1 MQERIIMLVDFDYF
15 FAQCEELRNPSLK
28 GKPVVVCVYSGRSEY
43 SGAVSTANYIARKYG
58 VKSGISISLAK
69 KKLKGTDAVFLP
81 VDHEFY
87 GEVSDKIMDILR
99 IYADRFEQV
108 GIDEAYLDISQKV
121 NGDFVTAEKLAQ
133 RIKEEVR
140 AKQGITISIGVGPN
154 KLIAKIASG
163 IQKPDGLTTV
173 TPEQVKSF
181 LFPLPIG
188 RLIGIGKKT
197 ELKMESLGIRTIGD
211 LAKIDVQRLI
221 EIFGRKFGI
230 YLHYASNGIDESPVQ
245 ERGES
250 ESISRIT
257 TLKEDTRDLKTIL
270 EKTDQL
276 CEDVYARLRE
286 RNLSYKSVGIAAVMA
301 DMSIHSRTKTFE
313 NSINEL
319 ETFKKAVKELFEKLL
334 NETDLEVRR
343 VGVKLSN
350 FVRKQEEQKQI
361 TSFV

>member
-1 MQERIIMLVDFDYF
+1 DFDYF

-99 IYADRFEQV
+99 SYADRFEQV

-257 TLKEDTRDLKTIL
+257 TLKEDTRDLK
-270 EKTDQL
+270 
-276 CEDVYARLRE
+276 
-286 RNLSYKSVGIAAVMA
+286 
-301 DMSIHSRTKTFE
+301 
-313 NSINEL
+313 
-319 ETFKKAVKELFEKLL
+319 
-334 NETDLEVRR
+334 
-343 VGVKLSN
+343 
-350 FVRKQEEQKQI
+350 
-361 TSFV
+361 